1 MVQSFKPSW
10 VTIRRVLP
18 LLAVL
23 LVAGC
28 GSPEERAQRYYE
40 RGIKLLA
47 QHDDAKASIEFKNA
61 LQLKKDMLGAWRGLA
76 EIEERNQNRGSLIG
90 IQRTIVELDPKD
102 VGAKVRLA
110 RLLFLANGM
119 DDALNVVK
127 AAGEL
132 DERNASVLGLRAMI
146 LYRGDRKAAVRAA
159 QAALEIE
166 PANAEATAVIAA
178 DRLALGDVEG
188 ASLILDRESAAQ
200 EMDIGIQLFKI
211 KIFEQMKNLEQVESV
226 FQKLIEHYPKEP
238 AFRRALVKF
247 YLDQKRP
254 DDAEK
259 ELRALAAANPADVAL
274 EMDAMRLLRITRG
287 PTAARQELEARIK
300 AGGQTSAYQI
310 ASAEFDFAQGNV
322 TDSFSLLKNLGGTA
336 DSRETALAAKV
347 KLAEFYFTTK
357 KLDEAEAL
365 VSQIL
370 REDSRNTSGLKLRA
384 EILMVHGQFDGAIAG
399 LREALNDYPRST
411 ELMQLLAAAYEQSG
425 SIELADK
432 QYADA
437 IKVSGFNAA
446 VGLNYVAFL
455 GRRGSIEHAEGI
467 LTELASRSPNNI
479 AVLSTLAEVRLA
491 KQNWI
496 ATQEIADTIR
506 RVGNDGLA
514 DQILAAALIGQNKYN
529 EGVTVLEKAY
539 AAAPG
544 ATQPM
549 VALVNAL
556 VRAQGYDKAVS
567 FLQTVL
573 KSNPTDAEAYVM
585 LGSVQLQKNAPTEAL
600 ESFRKAVEKQPK
612 NANGYQA
619 LADFYVRENNNGEA
633 LKILRTGLQQQPD
646 SFALHMALG
655 GILERKGDYEAAITE
670 YEHLLKQQPG
680 SLAVANGL
688 ASLLSDHRTDKASLE
703 RAYSLAMVLRKSPV
717 SMYKDT
723 LGWVYYQH
731 GDYKNAVPLLEEAA
745 AERPDSGVIQYH
757 LGMSYIAIDQPAK
770 ASERLNKARAL
781 ATNNGE
787 LEQKIKAA
795 VGKVSVK

>member
-1 MVQSFKPSW
+1 M
-10 VTIRRVLP
+10 LL
-18 LLAVL
+18 LLAAL
-23 LVAGC
+23 LVVAGC

-40 RGIKLLA
+40 RGMKLLA
-47 QHDDAKASIEFKNA
+47 QHDDVKASIEFKNA
-61 LQLKKDMLGAWRGLA
+61 LQLKNDMLGAWRALA
-76 EIEERNQNRGSLIG
+76 KIEERNQNRGSLIG

-102 VGAKVRLA
+102 VDAKVRLA
-110 RLLFLANGM
+110 RLLFIANATN
-119 DDALNVVK
+119 DALNVIN

-132 DERNASVLGLRAMI
+132 DERNASMLSLKAMI
-146 LYRGDRKAAVRAA
+146 LYKLDRKAAVRAA

-166 PANAEATAVIAA
+166 PANAEATVVLAA

-188 ASLILDRESAAQ
+188 AALVLDRESSAQ

-226 FQKLIEHYPKEP
+226 FRKLIEHYPKEP
-238 AFRRALVKF
+238 AFRRAIVKF

-259 ELRALAAANPADVAL
+259 ELRALAAANAADVGV
-274 EMDAMRLLRITRG
+274 EMDVTRG
-287 PTAARQELEARIK
+287 PTATRQELETRIK
-300 AGGQTSAYQI
+300 ASGQTSAYQM
-310 ASAEFDFAQGNV
+310 ALAEFNFAQGNV
-322 TDSFSLLKNLGGTA
+322 TDSFNLLRNLGSTT

-347 KLAEFYFTTK
+347 KLAELYFTTK
-357 KLDEAEAL
+357 KLDEAEEL

-384 EILMVHGQFDGAIAG
+384 AIFMVHGQLDGAIAG

-437 IKVSGFNAA
+437 IKGSGFNVA
-446 VGLNYVAFL
+446 VGLNYVGFL
-455 GRRGSIEHAEGI
+455 RRRGSIERAEDI
-467 LTELASRSPNNI
+467 LTGLASRSPNNV

-491 KQNWI
+491 RQNWI
-496 ATQEIADTIR
+496 GTQEVADTIR
-506 RVGNDGLA
+506 RVGNDALA

-529 EGVTVLEKAY
+529 EGVSVLEKAY

-549 VALVNAL
+549 VALVNGL
-556 VRAQGYDKAVS
+556 VRAQQYDKAVS

-573 KSNPTDAEAYVM
+573 KSNPTNAEAYVM
-585 LGSVQLQKNAPTEAL
+585 LGSVQLQKKAPAEAL

-612 NANGYQA
+612 NSNGYQA
-619 LADFYVRENNNGEA
+619 LADFYVREKNNDEA
-633 LKILRTGLQQQPD
+633 LKIIRAGLHEQPD

-655 GILERKGDYEAAITE
+655 GVLERKGDYEAAIAE
-670 YEHLLKQQPG
+670 YEYLLKQQPG
-680 SLAVANGL
+680 SLAVANDL

-723 LGWVYYQH
+723 LGWVYYQR

-745 AERPDSGVIQYH
+745 AERPDSGVVQYH

-770 ASERLNKARAL
+770 ASERLKKALAL

-787 LEQKIKAA
+787 LEKRIKAA
-795 VGKVSVK
+795 VEKVGAR